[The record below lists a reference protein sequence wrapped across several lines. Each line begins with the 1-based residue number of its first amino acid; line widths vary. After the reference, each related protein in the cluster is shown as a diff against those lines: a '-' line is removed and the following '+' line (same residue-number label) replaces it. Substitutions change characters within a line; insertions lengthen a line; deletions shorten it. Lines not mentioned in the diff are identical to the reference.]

1 MSLTSDTTEMA
12 PYLKLK
18 VAQELFKKPPS
29 VLDAEERVRV
39 EQVARRQLQIEQRIL
54 ATPEAASVIL
64 PPSSLRQ
71 AEAEIRGRYASDAE
85 FVADLERSD
94 LDRASLVQ
102 AIDRELKVEAVL
114 ERVAR
119 QAVEVSDTDVELYY
133 LLHRDRFRR
142 PENRTLRH
150 ILITIN
156 EELPGSDRT
165 AAFARIDE
173 ICTRLK
179 KSPKR
184 FGEQAL
190 KHSECPTAMNGGQL
204 GTVKRGQLYPELE
217 EVAFALSPGVVSEIV
232 ESPLGFHV
240 LQCVAVEASCELP
253 FATVREKIR
262 ERIGESR
269 RQSAQKAWIAGLFR
283 KAHACAAG
291 ETQPMDG
298 AMRELA
304 PSTVE

>member
-1 MSLTSDTTEMA
+1 MTMTYERPELV
-12 PYLKLK
+12 PYLTLKL
-18 VAQELFKKPPS
+18 AQELFKKPPAS
-29 VLDAEERVRV
+29 LDLEEKMRV
-39 EQVARRQLQIEQRIL
+39 EQVARRQLKIEQRIL

-64 PPSSLRQ
+64 PVSSLRQ
-71 AEAEIRGRYASDAE
+71 AEAEIRGRYESDAE

-94 LDRASLVQ
+94 LDRVSLMQ
-102 AIDRELKVEAVL
+102 AIERELKVETVL
-114 ERVAR
+114 ERVAS

-142 PENRTLRH
+142 PESRTLRH

-156 EELPGSDRT
+156 EDLPGSDRA

-173 ICTRLK
+173 ICARLK

-190 KHSECPTAMNGGQL
+190 KHSECPTAMNGGLL
-204 GTVKRGQLYPELE
+204 GTMKRGRLYPELE
-217 EVAFALSPGVVSEIV
+217 AVAFALESGIVSDVV

-240 LQCVAVEASCELP
+240 LQCVAIEASCELP

-262 ERIGESR
+262 ERITESR
-269 RQSAQKAWIAGLFR
+269 RESAQKAWIAGLFQ
-283 KAHACAAG
+283 KSA
-291 ETQPMDG
+291 QM
-298 AMRELA
+298 
-304 PSTVE
+304 V

>member
-1 MSLTSDTTEMA
+1 MSMTYEGPELA
-12 PYLKLK
+12 PYLTLKL
-18 VAQELFKKPPS
+18 AQELFKKPPS
-29 VLDAEERVRV
+29 SLDPEERTRV
-39 EQVARRQLQIEQRIL
+39 EQVARRQMKIEQRIL

-64 PPSSLRQ
+64 PASSVKK
-71 AEAEIRGRYASDAE
+71 AEAEIRGRYESDTE

-94 LDRASLVQ
+94 LDRSSLVQ
-102 AIDRELKVEAVL
+102 AIERELKVEAVL

-119 QAVEVSDTDVELYY
+119 QSVEVSDTDVELYY
-133 LLHRDRFRR
+133 LLHRERFRR

-156 EELPGSDRT
+156 EDLPGSDRAT
-165 AAFARIDE
+165 ALARVEE
-173 ICTRLK
+173 ICARLK

-204 GTVKRGQLYPELE
+204 GRMRRGQLYPELE
-217 EVAFALSPGVVSEIV
+217 EVAFVLEPGVVSDVV

-262 ERIGESR
+262 ERIVESR
-269 RQSAQKAWIAGLFR
+269 HLSAQKAWIAGLFEKR
-283 KAHACAAG
+283 H
-291 ETQPMDG
+291 T
-298 AMRELA
+298 
-304 PSTVE
+304 